1 MSDNRAIGIFDSGLG
16 GLTVMKEIVKQ
27 LPHENIVYFG
37 DTGRVP
43 YGNRSKS
50 TINKY
55 ALEDE
60 GFLLKQ
66 NVKAIVAACGTVSAV
81 AAKTGEKLPVPFFEV
96 ISPTAK
102 AAAKLTKNGKIGII
116 GTSATVNSGEH
127 KRQINEILPEAQVLA
142 VSCPL
147 FVPLVEEG
155 LTNINDS
162 VVYETAKRYLTPL
175 KDFGVDTLVLGCT
188 HYPLLQNVISDI
200 MGENIT
206 LINMGVSTAASIKEY
221 LTQNDALNDGKKT
234 PTHQFFVSDMTQSF
248 ENTAYIL
255 LGEKINS
262 NNAKQV
268 NINEL

>member
-1 MSDNRAIGIFDSGLG
+1 MSDNRAIGIFAIP
-16 GLTVMKEIVKQ
+16 MKEIVKQ

-175 KDFGVDTLVLGCT
+175 KDFGVDTLVK
-188 HYPLLQNVISDI
+188 
-200 MGENIT
+200 M
-206 LINMGVSTAASIKEY
+206 
-221 LTQNDALNDGKKT
+221 
-234 PTHQFFVSDMTQSF
+234 
-248 ENTAYIL
+248 
-255 LGEKINS
+255 
-262 NNAKQV
+262 
-268 NINEL
+268 

>member
-1 MSDNRAIGIFDSGLG
+1 MSDNRPIGIFDSGLG
-16 GLTVMKEIVKQ
+16 GLTVMKEIVRL
-27 LPHENIVYFG
+27 LPNENIVYFG

-50 TINKY
+50 TINRY
-55 ALEDE
+55 AAEDE
-60 GFLLKQ
+60 QFLLRH

-81 AAKTGEKLPVPFFEV
+81 AAKTGENLPVPFFEV
-96 ISPTAK
+96 ISPATRAAVK
-102 AAAKLTKNGKIGII
+102 ATKNGRIGVI

-127 KRQINEILPEAQVLA
+127 KRQINAISPDLEVLA
-142 VSCPL
+142 ISCPL

-155 LTNINDS
+155 LTNLDDT
-162 VVYETAKRYLTPL
+162 VVYETAMRYLKPL

-200 MGENIT
+200 MGKGVT
-206 LINMGVSTAASIKEY
+206 LINMGVSTAIAIKEY
-221 LTQNDALNDGKKT
+221 LTENAALNTDTKA

-255 LGEKINS
+255 LGEKIDG